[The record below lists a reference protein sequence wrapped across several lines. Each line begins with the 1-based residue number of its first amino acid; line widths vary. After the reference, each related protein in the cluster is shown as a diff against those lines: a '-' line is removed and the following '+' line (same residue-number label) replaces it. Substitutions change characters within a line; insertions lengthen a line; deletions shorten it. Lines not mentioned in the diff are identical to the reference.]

1 MIVNFL
7 GIDHKVGTT
16 MITQSIAD
24 AIAYNDPSL
33 NIIRLALHNRLGL
46 DYYPHAVGSVD
57 DLLISLDVKY
67 LDAEDFEAVSHK
79 TGSLRVLGGLKD
91 ISLGRK
97 FGIEETKYLLK
108 FVSERYDLVIV
119 DAGAELDNGLTAGA
133 LSMGDQLFYVATQS
147 ESCLQQFSHMMP
159 VVKLCCSKQ
168 PSAVILNKF
177 LVNEVYNVQYISK
190 RLDMDK
196 KVFKTVPMVDDYLKA
211 ERDHVSFFGRRNKQ
225 YDNDILAIADLITIE
240 KGIGPLKRNNKGIKQ
255 LLGWPNSGKW
265 GVK

>member
-97 FGIEETKYLLK
+97 FGIEETK
-108 FVSERYDLVIV
+108 SASRP
-119 DAGAELDNGLTAGA
+119 
-133 LSMGDQLFYVATQS
+133 
-147 ESCLQQFSHMMP
+147 H
-159 VVKLCCSKQ
+159 VV
-168 PSAVILNKF
+168 
-177 LVNEVYNVQYISK
+177 
-190 RLDMDK
+190 
-196 KVFKTVPMVDDYLKA
+196 LKA
-211 ERDHVSFFGRRNKQ
+211 SCVFLPTTA
-225 YDNDILAIADLITIE
+225 ILTPAESSHSPIL
-240 KGIGPLKRNNKGIKQ
+240 
-255 LLGWPNSGKW
+255 
-265 GVK
+265 